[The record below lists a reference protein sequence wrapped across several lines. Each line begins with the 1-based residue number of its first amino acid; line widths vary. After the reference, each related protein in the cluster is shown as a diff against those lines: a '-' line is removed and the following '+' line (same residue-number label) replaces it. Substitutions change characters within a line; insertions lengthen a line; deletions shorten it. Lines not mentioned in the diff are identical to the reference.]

1 MRAKCRSR
9 AVGDAAGIRTSLGR
23 KYGRPG
29 LQMGLEIGF
38 SAAVTIRKMAPIT
51 TDKPTY
57 ED

>member
-1 MRAKCRSR
+1 
-9 AVGDAAGIRTSLGR
+9 
-23 KYGRPG
+23 
-29 LQMGLEIGF
+29 MGLEIGF